1 MHHFFIVPW
10 VTWLHDAQILCL
22 KLFFLAVCS
31 TVNSNHSSTVCE
43 RTRIFELH
51 NSQKLSIQC
60 DEVKK
65 TRISEPCASLR
76 HFTLFCSVLWDPKQ
90 KFYLT
95 IIYVWSAVLKHRI
108 LSPNYTLLF
117 VASLG
122 SVKMSHR
129 SHRESPTCRSCAVS
143 NGGGY
148 VTCYRFCSAKSAILA
163 LVKIPMLLSVHN
175 PV

>member
-10 VTWLHDAQILCL
+10 VMWLHDAQILCL
-22 KLFFLAVCS
+22 KLLFLAVCS

-43 RTRIFELH
+43 RTRF
-51 NSQKLSIQC
+51 LSFTIHRNCQFNVTRWRKPESLSPVHHSDISRYSVQCCGIQN
-60 DEVKK
+60 
-65 TRISEPCASLR
+65 
-76 HFTLFCSVLWDPKQ
+76 

-117 VASLG
+117 VACLG
-122 SVKMSHR
+122 SVKMSRR

-148 VTCYRFCSAKSAILA
+148 VTCYRFCSAESAILA